1 LVILCVVLRIND
13 IWSETHFQESTLA
26 TEIMK
31 TIFKNIIS
39 FILPVTVLIIVPIYI
54 EPDISIQHISALVAG
69 LFIMCFGLYIITLTI
84 SLFIRIGKGTLAP
97 WSPTRKLVIHGLY
110 RHVRNPMIIGVL
122 VVLIGESTAILSL
135 NILIWAII
143 FFIINN
149 LYFVI
154 YEEPSLKKRFG
165 EEYQEYKKNVPRW
178 ILRLKPFEPES
189 KLK

>member
-1 LVILCVVLRIND
+1 
-13 IWSETHFQESTLA
+13 
-26 TEIMK
+26 MK
-31 TIFKNIIS
+31 TALKQIIS
-39 FILPVTVLIIVPIYI
+39 FILPITVSILVPIYI
-54 EPDISIQHISALVAG
+54 ETNISINQILPFLTG
-69 LFIMCFGLYIITLTI
+69 LFIMCTGLSIMTMTI
-84 SLFIRIGKGTLAP
+84 SLFIRLGKGTLAP

-122 VVLIGESTAILSL
+122 IVLIGESIAILSL

-154 YEEPSLKKRFG
+154 YEEPNLEKRFG
-165 EEYQEYKKNVPRW
+165 DEYQEYKKNVPRW
-178 ILRLKPFEPES
+178 IPRLKPFEPDS